1 MAWTFFLY
9 ILGVKTKTQFKEKMY
24 RFLTYVPDID
34 SALNDFWNVNEHK
47 VKFWYKDRQKD
58 DDIIISASPEFLLK
72 PICERLGIKNLMAS
86 KVDKHT
92 GLYDGENC
100 WGEEKVKR
108 LYEKFP
114 NAKCEEF
121 YSDSLS
127 DTPLAELADKAMII
141 RENELIEFANKCKYD
156 SYSKD
161 KIVKLTAD
169 IDVSGSDFKGI
180 SYFAGTFDGGSHI
193 ISGFNVDYKGSD
205 FGFFRYIAESGFIT
219 NLNISGSINVTGSQ
233 ENIGG
238 IAGVNKGVINES
250 SFSGKVN
257 ASTATGAIAGYNH
270 ENAKIVSC
278 TSDADIL
285 ATNQTGG
292 IAGVNDGL
300 ISSCTSKSRVNTQE
314 LDTTL
319 DIGGVDVGT
328 LNLTQNVID
337 RNDMGGIAGESTGII
352 SDCVNY
358 GKIGFAHTGYNVGGI
373 AGKQSGKVIT
383 CSNEGEIY
391 GRKDVGG
398 IVGQAEPDIESEYL
412 NDRVDDVQ
420 SSIDIINST
429 LNNMSSSMNNASSDV
444 KSYTEN
450 IIDQYKELLDKLQDK
465 LNGNNDND
473 EKIEDFVDDISKDIE
488 NSTVADDIHGLADTV
503 DSEIRTI
510 ADSIERIS
518 AQIKNIGN
526 TVTETMDVVTSDD
539 NYIEDISSADSAQ
552 NSDGVIAKS
561 VNRGAVHGDINAGGI
576 AGTMNVEYDVDPEYD
591 LDITETTNVRLRS
604 TVSDVVIYCINYGEV
619 NSKKDCAGGI
629 VGLQELGLVYG
640 SEGYGTVKSET
651 GNYAGGIAGNS
662 ASAITDSYSLCNVE
676 SEDYTGGI
684 CGKGYTMQ
692 NCISIPAILGDGEA
706 KGSLAGIIESDGE
719 VSTNIFVNDIY
730 GGIDDINYS
739 GKADSASY
747 EAVMAMEN
755 IPDGFH
761 RVTLV
766 FKADG
771 NVIDTKNIAYN
782 ANLGVSELPSIPD
795 KDGFYAQWPENIVS
809 KPILQNTVVEAEYH
823 VWIESVAGDIA
834 SQNDKPLFIA
844 EGKFYDDNKI
854 TLSKCDTDNLSGDIE
869 YSYAWKMRGTDVKD
883 KGTKTCHFYIKNT
896 LGSSEVWYR
905 DNADS
910 GWVKADAKEHGSYM
924 TAEIPYE
931 ADFAVIH
938 KESSNMIYYIC
949 GGAAACIIVLAVI
962 IIKKR
967 KKRNK

>member
-1 MAWTFFLY
+1 MTMKKYLKKRIIPAGLSL
-9 ILGVKTKTQFKEKMY
+9 ILIIMTVISIMPIN
-24 RFLTYVPDID
+24 V
-34 SALNDFWNVNEHK
+34 SAE
-47 VKFWYKDRQKD
+47 
-58 DDIIISASPEFLLK
+58 
-72 PICERLGIKNLMAS
+72 
-86 KVDKHT
+86 
-92 GLYDGENC
+92 
-100 WGEEKVKR
+100 
-108 LYEKFP
+108 
-114 NAKCEEF
+114 
-121 YSDSLS
+121 DSLNVIEIS
-127 DTPLAELADKAMII
+127 
-141 RENELIEFANKCKYD
+141 RVNELIEFANKCKYD

-488 NSTVADDIHGLADTV
+488 NSTVADDIHGVADTV

-539 NYIEDISSADSAQ
+539 DYIEDISSADSAQ

-692 NCISIPAILGDGEA
+692 NCISIPTILGDGEA

-766 FKADG
+766 FKVDG

-795 KDGFYAQWPENIVS
+795 KDGYYAQWPENIVS

-896 LGSSEVWYR
+896 SGSSEVWYR

>member
-1 MAWTFFLY
+1 MTMKKYLKKRIIPAGLSL
-9 ILGVKTKTQFKEKMY
+9 ILIIMTVISIMPIN
-24 RFLTYVPDID
+24 V
-34 SALNDFWNVNEHK
+34 SAE
-47 VKFWYKDRQKD
+47 
-58 DDIIISASPEFLLK
+58 
-72 PICERLGIKNLMAS
+72 
-86 KVDKHT
+86 
-92 GLYDGENC
+92 
-100 WGEEKVKR
+100 
-108 LYEKFP
+108 
-114 NAKCEEF
+114 
-121 YSDSLS
+121 DSLNVIEIS
-127 DTPLAELADKAMII
+127 
-141 RENELIEFANKCKYD
+141 RVNELIEFANKCKYD

-539 NYIEDISSADSAQ
+539 DYIEDISSADSAQ

-795 KDGFYAQWPENIVS
+795 KDGYYAQWPENIVS

-896 LGSSEVWYR
+896 SGSSEVWYR

-949 GGAAACIIVLAVI
+949 GGAAAYIIVLAVI

>member
-1 MAWTFFLY
+1 MTMKKYLKKRIIPAGLSL
-9 ILGVKTKTQFKEKMY
+9 ILIIMTVISIMPIN
-24 RFLTYVPDID
+24 V
-34 SALNDFWNVNEHK
+34 SAE
-47 VKFWYKDRQKD
+47 
-58 DDIIISASPEFLLK
+58 
-72 PICERLGIKNLMAS
+72 
-86 KVDKHT
+86 
-92 GLYDGENC
+92 
-100 WGEEKVKR
+100 
-108 LYEKFP
+108 
-114 NAKCEEF
+114 
-121 YSDSLS
+121 DSLNVIEIS
-127 DTPLAELADKAMII
+127 
-141 RENELIEFANKCKYD
+141 RVNELIEFANKCKYD

-257 ASTATGAIAGYNH
+257 ASTAPGAIAGYNH

-488 NSTVADDIHGLADTV
+488 NSTVADDIHGVADTV

-539 NYIEDISSADSAQ
+539 DYIEDISSADSAQ

-640 SEGYGTVKSET
+640 SEGYGTAKSET

-795 KDGFYAQWPENIVS
+795 KDGYYAQWPENIVS

-896 LGSSEVWYR
+896 SGSSEVWYR

>member
-1 MAWTFFLY
+1 MTMKKYLKKRIIPAGLSL
-9 ILGVKTKTQFKEKMY
+9 ILIIMTVISIMPIN
-24 RFLTYVPDID
+24 V
-34 SALNDFWNVNEHK
+34 SAE
-47 VKFWYKDRQKD
+47 
-58 DDIIISASPEFLLK
+58 
-72 PICERLGIKNLMAS
+72 
-86 KVDKHT
+86 
-92 GLYDGENC
+92 
-100 WGEEKVKR
+100 
-108 LYEKFP
+108 
-114 NAKCEEF
+114 
-121 YSDSLS
+121 DSLNVIEIS
-127 DTPLAELADKAMII
+127 
-141 RENELIEFANKCKYD
+141 RVNELIEFANKCKYD

-300 ISSCTSKSRVNTQE
+300 ISGCTSKSRVNTQE

-539 NYIEDISSADSAQ
+539 DYIEDISSADSAQ

-747 EAVMAMEN
+747 EAVMAMKN

-782 ANLGVSELPSIPD
+782 ANLGVSELPAIPD
-795 KDGFYAQWPENIVS
+795 KDGYYAQWPENIVS

-896 LGSSEVWYR
+896 SGSSEVWYR

>member
-1 MAWTFFLY
+1 MTMKKYLKKRIIPAGLSL
-9 ILGVKTKTQFKEKMY
+9 ILIIMTVISIMPIN
-24 RFLTYVPDID
+24 V
-34 SALNDFWNVNEHK
+34 SAE
-47 VKFWYKDRQKD
+47 
-58 DDIIISASPEFLLK
+58 
-72 PICERLGIKNLMAS
+72 
-86 KVDKHT
+86 
-92 GLYDGENC
+92 
-100 WGEEKVKR
+100 
-108 LYEKFP
+108 
-114 NAKCEEF
+114 
-121 YSDSLS
+121 DSLNVIEIS
-127 DTPLAELADKAMII
+127 
-141 RENELIEFANKCKYD
+141 RVNELIEFANKCKYD

-180 SYFAGTFDGGSHI
+180 SYFAGIFDGGSHI

-383 CSNEGEIY
+383 CSNEVEIY

-576 AGTMNVEYDVDPEYD
+576 AGTINVEYDVDPEYD

-896 LGSSEVWYR
+896 SGSSEVWYR

-938 KESSNMIYYIC
+938 KESSNIIYYIC

>member
-1 MAWTFFLY
+1 MTMKKYLKKRIIPAGLSL
-9 ILGVKTKTQFKEKMY
+9 ILIIMTVISIMPIN
-24 RFLTYVPDID
+24 V
-34 SALNDFWNVNEHK
+34 SAE
-47 VKFWYKDRQKD
+47 
-58 DDIIISASPEFLLK
+58 
-72 PICERLGIKNLMAS
+72 
-86 KVDKHT
+86 
-92 GLYDGENC
+92 
-100 WGEEKVKR
+100 
-108 LYEKFP
+108 
-114 NAKCEEF
+114 
-121 YSDSLS
+121 DSLNVIEIS
-127 DTPLAELADKAMII
+127 
-141 RENELIEFANKCKYD
+141 RVNELIEFANKCKYD

-473 EKIEDFVDDISKDIE
+473 EKIEDFVDDISKVIE

-896 LGSSEVWYR
+896 SGSSEVWYR

-938 KESSNMIYYIC
+938 KESSNIIYYIC

>member
-1 MAWTFFLY
+1 MTMKKYLKKRIIPAGLSL
-9 ILGVKTKTQFKEKMY
+9 ILIIMTVISIMPIN
-24 RFLTYVPDID
+24 V
-34 SALNDFWNVNEHK
+34 SAE
-47 VKFWYKDRQKD
+47 
-58 DDIIISASPEFLLK
+58 
-72 PICERLGIKNLMAS
+72 
-86 KVDKHT
+86 
-92 GLYDGENC
+92 
-100 WGEEKVKR
+100 
-108 LYEKFP
+108 
-114 NAKCEEF
+114 
-121 YSDSLS
+121 DSLNVIEIS
-127 DTPLAELADKAMII
+127 
-141 RENELIEFANKCKYD
+141 RVNELIEFANKCKYD

-233 ENIGG
+233 KNIGG

-398 IVGQAEPDIESEYL
+398 IVGQAEPDVESEYL

-450 IIDQYKELLDKLQDK
+450 IIDQYKELLGKLQDK

-488 NSTVADDIHGLADTV
+488 NSTVADDIHGVADTV

-526 TVTETMDVVTSDD
+526 TVTETMDDVTSDD
-539 NYIEDISSADSAQ
+539 DYIEDISSADSAQ

-619 NSKKDCAGGI
+619 NLKKDCAGGI

-795 KDGFYAQWPENIVS
+795 KDGYYAQWPENIVS

-896 LGSSEVWYR
+896 SGSSEVWYR

>member
-1 MAWTFFLY
+1 MTMKKYLKKRIIPAGLSL
-9 ILGVKTKTQFKEKMY
+9 ILIIMTVISIMPIN
-24 RFLTYVPDID
+24 V
-34 SALNDFWNVNEHK
+34 SAE
-47 VKFWYKDRQKD
+47 
-58 DDIIISASPEFLLK
+58 
-72 PICERLGIKNLMAS
+72 
-86 KVDKHT
+86 
-92 GLYDGENC
+92 
-100 WGEEKVKR
+100 
-108 LYEKFP
+108 
-114 NAKCEEF
+114 
-121 YSDSLS
+121 DSLNVIEIS
-127 DTPLAELADKAMII
+127 
-141 RENELIEFANKCKYD
+141 RVNELIEFANKCKYD

-488 NSTVADDIHGLADTV
+488 NSTVADDIHGVADTV

-526 TVTETMDVVTSDD
+526 TVTETMDAVTSDD
-539 NYIEDISSADSAQ
+539 DYIEDISSADSAQ

-640 SEGYGTVKSET
+640 SEGYGTAKSET

-795 KDGFYAQWPENIVS
+795 KDGYYAQWPENIVS

-896 LGSSEVWYR
+896 SGSSEVWYR

>member
-1 MAWTFFLY
+1 MTMKKYLKKRIIPAGLSL
-9 ILGVKTKTQFKEKMY
+9 ILIIMTVISIMPIN
-24 RFLTYVPDID
+24 V
-34 SALNDFWNVNEHK
+34 SAE
-47 VKFWYKDRQKD
+47 
-58 DDIIISASPEFLLK
+58 
-72 PICERLGIKNLMAS
+72 
-86 KVDKHT
+86 
-92 GLYDGENC
+92 
-100 WGEEKVKR
+100 
-108 LYEKFP
+108 
-114 NAKCEEF
+114 
-121 YSDSLS
+121 DSLNVIEIS
-127 DTPLAELADKAMII
+127 
-141 RENELIEFANKCKYD
+141 RVNELIEFANKCKYD

-795 KDGFYAQWPENIVS
+795 KDGYYAQWSENIVS

-896 LGSSEVWYR
+896 SGSSEVWYR

>member
-1 MAWTFFLY
+1 MTMKKYLKKRIIPAGFSL
-9 ILGVKTKTQFKEKMY
+9 ILIIMTVISIMPIN
-24 RFLTYVPDID
+24 V
-34 SALNDFWNVNEHK
+34 SAE
-47 VKFWYKDRQKD
+47 
-58 DDIIISASPEFLLK
+58 
-72 PICERLGIKNLMAS
+72 
-86 KVDKHT
+86 
-92 GLYDGENC
+92 
-100 WGEEKVKR
+100 
-108 LYEKFP
+108 
-114 NAKCEEF
+114 
-121 YSDSLS
+121 DSLNVIEIS
-127 DTPLAELADKAMII
+127 
-141 RENELIEFANKCKYD
+141 RVNELIEFANKCKYD

-488 NSTVADDIHGLADTV
+488 NSTVADDIHGVADTV

-518 AQIKNIGN
+518 ARIKNIGN

-539 NYIEDISSADSAQ
+539 DYIEDISSADSAQ

-576 AGTMNVEYDVDPEYD
+576 AGTMNIEYDVDPEYD

-795 KDGFYAQWPENIVS
+795 KDGYYAQWPEYIVS

-854 TLSKCDTDNLSGDIE
+854 TLSKCDTDSLSGDIE

-896 LGSSEVWYR
+896 SGSSEVWYR

>member
-1 MAWTFFLY
+1 MTMKKYLKKRIIPAGLSL
-9 ILGVKTKTQFKEKMY
+9 ILIIMTVISIMPIN
-24 RFLTYVPDID
+24 V
-34 SALNDFWNVNEHK
+34 SAE
-47 VKFWYKDRQKD
+47 
-58 DDIIISASPEFLLK
+58 
-72 PICERLGIKNLMAS
+72 
-86 KVDKHT
+86 
-92 GLYDGENC
+92 
-100 WGEEKVKR
+100 
-108 LYEKFP
+108 
-114 NAKCEEF
+114 
-121 YSDSLS
+121 DSLNVIEIS
-127 DTPLAELADKAMII
+127 
-141 RENELIEFANKCKYD
+141 RVNELIEFANKCKYD

-488 NSTVADDIHGLADTV
+488 NSTVADDIHGVADTV

-539 NYIEDISSADSAQ
+539 DYIEDISSADSAQ

-591 LDITETTNVRLRS
+591 LDITEATNVRLRS

-692 NCISIPAILGDGEA
+692 DCISIPAILGDGEA

-795 KDGFYAQWPENIVS
+795 KDGYYAQWPENIVS

-896 LGSSEVWYR
+896 SGSSEVWYR

-924 TAEIPYE
+924 TAEIP
-931 ADFAVIH
+931 
-938 KESSNMIYYIC
+938 
-949 GGAAACIIVLAVI
+949 
-962 IIKKR
+962 
-967 KKRNK
+967 

>member
-1 MAWTFFLY
+1 MTMKKYLKKRIIPAGLSL
-9 ILGVKTKTQFKEKMY
+9 ILIIMTVISIMPIN
-24 RFLTYVPDID
+24 V
-34 SALNDFWNVNEHK
+34 SAE
-47 VKFWYKDRQKD
+47 
-58 DDIIISASPEFLLK
+58 
-72 PICERLGIKNLMAS
+72 
-86 KVDKHT
+86 
-92 GLYDGENC
+92 
-100 WGEEKVKR
+100 
-108 LYEKFP
+108 
-114 NAKCEEF
+114 
-121 YSDSLS
+121 DSLNVIEIS
-127 DTPLAELADKAMII
+127 
-141 RENELIEFANKCKYD
+141 RVNELIEFANKCKYD

-193 ISGFNVDYKGSD
+193 ISGFNVDYRGSD

-488 NSTVADDIHGLADTV
+488 NSTVADDIHGVADTV

-539 NYIEDISSADSAQ
+539 DYIEDISSADSAQ

-782 ANLGVSELPSIPD
+782 ANLGVSELPAIPD
-795 KDGFYAQWPENIVS
+795 KDGYYAQWPENIVS

-823 VWIESVAGDIA
+823 VWVESVAGDIA

-896 LGSSEVWYR
+896 SGSSEVWYR

>member
-1 MAWTFFLY
+1 MTMKKYLKKRIIPAGLSL
-9 ILGVKTKTQFKEKMY
+9 ILIIMTVISIMPIN
-24 RFLTYVPDID
+24 V
-34 SALNDFWNVNEHK
+34 SAE
-47 VKFWYKDRQKD
+47 
-58 DDIIISASPEFLLK
+58 
-72 PICERLGIKNLMAS
+72 
-86 KVDKHT
+86 
-92 GLYDGENC
+92 
-100 WGEEKVKR
+100 
-108 LYEKFP
+108 
-114 NAKCEEF
+114 
-121 YSDSLS
+121 DSLNVIEIS
-127 DTPLAELADKAMII
+127 
-141 RENELIEFANKCKYD
+141 RVNELIEFANKCKYD

-233 ENIGG
+233 KNIGG

-488 NSTVADDIHGLADTV
+488 NSTVADDIHGVADTV

-539 NYIEDISSADSAQ
+539 DYIEDISSADSAQ

-651 GNYAGGIAGNS
+651 GNYAGGIAGNN

-795 KDGFYAQWPENIVS
+795 KDGYYAQWPENIVS

-896 LGSSEVWYR
+896 SGSSEVWYR

>member
-1 MAWTFFLY
+1 MTMKKYLKKRIIPAGLSL
-9 ILGVKTKTQFKEKMY
+9 ILIIMTVISIMPIN
-24 RFLTYVPDID
+24 V
-34 SALNDFWNVNEHK
+34 SAE
-47 VKFWYKDRQKD
+47 
-58 DDIIISASPEFLLK
+58 
-72 PICERLGIKNLMAS
+72 
-86 KVDKHT
+86 
-92 GLYDGENC
+92 
-100 WGEEKVKR
+100 
-108 LYEKFP
+108 
-114 NAKCEEF
+114 
-121 YSDSLS
+121 DSLNVIEIS
-127 DTPLAELADKAMII
+127 
-141 RENELIEFANKCKYD
+141 RVNELIEFANKCKYD

-444 KSYTEN
+444 KSYIEN
-450 IIDQYKELLDKLQDK
+450 IIDQYKELLGKLQDK

-488 NSTVADDIHGLADTV
+488 NSTVADDIHGVADTV

-526 TVTETMDVVTSDD
+526 TVTETMDIVTSDD
-539 NYIEDISSADSAQ
+539 DYIEDISSADSAQ

-896 LGSSEVWYR
+896 SGSSEVWYR

>member
-1 MAWTFFLY
+1 MTMKKYLKKRIIPAGLSL
-9 ILGVKTKTQFKEKMY
+9 ILIIMTVISIMPIN
-24 RFLTYVPDID
+24 V
-34 SALNDFWNVNEHK
+34 SAE
-47 VKFWYKDRQKD
+47 
-58 DDIIISASPEFLLK
+58 
-72 PICERLGIKNLMAS
+72 
-86 KVDKHT
+86 
-92 GLYDGENC
+92 
-100 WGEEKVKR
+100 
-108 LYEKFP
+108 
-114 NAKCEEF
+114 
-121 YSDSLS
+121 DSLNVIEIS
-127 DTPLAELADKAMII
+127 
-141 RENELIEFANKCKYD
+141 RVNELIEFANKCKYD

-233 ENIGG
+233 KNIGG

-488 NSTVADDIHGLADTV
+488 NSTVADDIHGVADTV

-539 NYIEDISSADSAQ
+539 DYIEDISSADSAQ

-795 KDGFYAQWPENIVS
+795 KDGYYAQWPENIVS

-854 TLSKCDTDNLSGDIE
+854 TLSKCDTDNLSGDLE

-896 LGSSEVWYR
+896 SGSSEVWYR

>member
-1 MAWTFFLY
+1 MTMKKYLKKRIIPAGLSL
-9 ILGVKTKTQFKEKMY
+9 ILIIMTVISIMPIN
-24 RFLTYVPDID
+24 V
-34 SALNDFWNVNEHK
+34 SAE
-47 VKFWYKDRQKD
+47 
-58 DDIIISASPEFLLK
+58 
-72 PICERLGIKNLMAS
+72 
-86 KVDKHT
+86 
-92 GLYDGENC
+92 
-100 WGEEKVKR
+100 
-108 LYEKFP
+108 
-114 NAKCEEF
+114 
-121 YSDSLS
+121 DSLNVIEIS
-127 DTPLAELADKAMII
+127 
-141 RENELIEFANKCKYD
+141 RVNELIEFANKCKYD

-180 SYFAGTFDGGSHI
+180 SYFAGIFDGGSHI

-526 TVTETMDVVTSDD
+526 TVTETMDVVISDD

>member
-1 MAWTFFLY
+1 MTMKKYLKKRIIPAGLSL
-9 ILGVKTKTQFKEKMY
+9 ILIIMTVISIMPIN
-24 RFLTYVPDID
+24 V
-34 SALNDFWNVNEHK
+34 SAE
-47 VKFWYKDRQKD
+47 
-58 DDIIISASPEFLLK
+58 
-72 PICERLGIKNLMAS
+72 
-86 KVDKHT
+86 
-92 GLYDGENC
+92 
-100 WGEEKVKR
+100 
-108 LYEKFP
+108 
-114 NAKCEEF
+114 
-121 YSDSLS
+121 DSLNVIEIS
-127 DTPLAELADKAMII
+127 
-141 RENELIEFANKCKYD
+141 RVNELIEFANKCKYD

-233 ENIGG
+233 KNIGG

-488 NSTVADDIHGLADTV
+488 NSTVADDIHGVADTV

-539 NYIEDISSADSAQ
+539 DYIEDISSADSAQ

-795 KDGFYAQWPENIVS
+795 KDGYYAQWPENIVS

-823 VWIESVAGDIA
+823 VWIESVASDIA

-869 YSYAWKMRGTDVKD
+869 YSYVWKMRGTDVKD

-896 LGSSEVWYR
+896 SGSSEVWYR

>member
-1 MAWTFFLY
+1 MTMKKYLKKRIIPAGLSL
-9 ILGVKTKTQFKEKMY
+9 ILIIMTVISIMPIN
-24 RFLTYVPDID
+24 V
-34 SALNDFWNVNEHK
+34 SAE
-47 VKFWYKDRQKD
+47 
-58 DDIIISASPEFLLK
+58 
-72 PICERLGIKNLMAS
+72 
-86 KVDKHT
+86 
-92 GLYDGENC
+92 
-100 WGEEKVKR
+100 
-108 LYEKFP
+108 
-114 NAKCEEF
+114 
-121 YSDSLS
+121 DSLNVIEIS
-127 DTPLAELADKAMII
+127 
-141 RENELIEFANKCKYD
+141 RVNELIEFANKCKYD

-233 ENIGG
+233 KNIGG

-398 IVGQAEPDIESEYL
+398 IVGQAEPDVESEYL

-450 IIDQYKELLDKLQDK
+450 IIDQYKELLGKLQDK

-488 NSTVADDIHGLADTV
+488 NSTVADDIHGVADTV

-539 NYIEDISSADSAQ
+539 DYIEDISSADSAQ

-604 TVSDVVIYCINYGEV
+604 TVSDVVICCINYGEV

-795 KDGFYAQWPENIVS
+795 KDGYYAQWPENIVS

-896 LGSSEVWYR
+896 SGSSEVWYR

>member
-1 MAWTFFLY
+1 MTMKKYLKKRIIPAGLSL
-9 ILGVKTKTQFKEKMY
+9 ILIIMTVISIMPIN
-24 RFLTYVPDID
+24 V
-34 SALNDFWNVNEHK
+34 SAE
-47 VKFWYKDRQKD
+47 
-58 DDIIISASPEFLLK
+58 
-72 PICERLGIKNLMAS
+72 
-86 KVDKHT
+86 
-92 GLYDGENC
+92 
-100 WGEEKVKR
+100 
-108 LYEKFP
+108 
-114 NAKCEEF
+114 
-121 YSDSLS
+121 DSLNVIEIS
-127 DTPLAELADKAMII
+127 
-141 RENELIEFANKCKYD
+141 RVNELIEFANKCKYD

-233 ENIGG
+233 KNIGG

-488 NSTVADDIHGLADTV
+488 NSTVADDIHGVADTV

-539 NYIEDISSADSAQ
+539 DYIEDISSADSAQ

-591 LDITETTNVRLRS
+591 LDITEITNVRLRS

-795 KDGFYAQWPENIVS
+795 KDGYYAQWPENIVS
-809 KPILQNTVVEAEYH
+809 KPILQNTIVEAEYH

-896 LGSSEVWYR
+896 SGSSEVWYR

>member
-1 MAWTFFLY
+1 MTMKKYLKKRIIPAGLSL
-9 ILGVKTKTQFKEKMY
+9 ILIIMTVISIMPIN
-24 RFLTYVPDID
+24 V
-34 SALNDFWNVNEHK
+34 SAE
-47 VKFWYKDRQKD
+47 
-58 DDIIISASPEFLLK
+58 
-72 PICERLGIKNLMAS
+72 
-86 KVDKHT
+86 
-92 GLYDGENC
+92 
-100 WGEEKVKR
+100 
-108 LYEKFP
+108 
-114 NAKCEEF
+114 
-121 YSDSLS
+121 DSLNVIEIS
-127 DTPLAELADKAMII
+127 
-141 RENELIEFANKCKYD
+141 RVNELIEFANKCKYD

-233 ENIGG
+233 KNIGG

-270 ENAKIVSC
+270 ENAQIVSC

-488 NSTVADDIHGLADTV
+488 NSTVADDIHGVADTV

-539 NYIEDISSADSAQ
+539 DYIEDISSADSAQ

-795 KDGFYAQWPENIVS
+795 KDGYYAQWPENIVS

-896 LGSSEVWYR
+896 SGSSEVWYR

>member
-1 MAWTFFLY
+1 MTMKKYLKKRIIPAGLSL
-9 ILGVKTKTQFKEKMY
+9 ILIIMTVISIMPIN
-24 RFLTYVPDID
+24 V
-34 SALNDFWNVNEHK
+34 SAE
-47 VKFWYKDRQKD
+47 
-58 DDIIISASPEFLLK
+58 
-72 PICERLGIKNLMAS
+72 
-86 KVDKHT
+86 
-92 GLYDGENC
+92 
-100 WGEEKVKR
+100 
-108 LYEKFP
+108 
-114 NAKCEEF
+114 
-121 YSDSLS
+121 DSLNVIEIS
-127 DTPLAELADKAMII
+127 
-141 RENELIEFANKCKYD
+141 RVNELIEFANKCKYD

-233 ENIGG
+233 KNIGG

-488 NSTVADDIHGLADTV
+488 NSTVADDIHGVADTV

-539 NYIEDISSADSAQ
+539 DYIEDISYADSAQ

-795 KDGFYAQWPENIVS
+795 KDGYYAQWPENIVS

-823 VWIESVAGDIA
+823 VWIESVVGDIA

-896 LGSSEVWYR
+896 SGSSEVWYR

>member
-1 MAWTFFLY
+1 MTMKKYLKKRIIPAGLSL
-9 ILGVKTKTQFKEKMY
+9 ILIIMTVISIMPIN
-24 RFLTYVPDID
+24 V
-34 SALNDFWNVNEHK
+34 SAE
-47 VKFWYKDRQKD
+47 
-58 DDIIISASPEFLLK
+58 
-72 PICERLGIKNLMAS
+72 
-86 KVDKHT
+86 
-92 GLYDGENC
+92 
-100 WGEEKVKR
+100 
-108 LYEKFP
+108 
-114 NAKCEEF
+114 
-121 YSDSLS
+121 DSLNVIEIS
-127 DTPLAELADKAMII
+127 
-141 RENELIEFANKCKYD
+141 RVNELIEFANKCKYD

-292 IAGVNDGL
+292 IAGVNNGL

-450 IIDQYKELLDKLQDK
+450 IIDQYNELLDKLQDK

-488 NSTVADDIHGLADTV
+488 NSTVADDIHGVADTV

-539 NYIEDISSADSAQ
+539 DYIEDISSADSAQ

-692 NCISIPAILGDGEA
+692 NCISIPVILGDGEA

-795 KDGFYAQWPENIVS
+795 KDGYYAQWPENIVS

-896 LGSSEVWYR
+896 SGSSEVWYR

>member
-1 MAWTFFLY
+1 MTMKKYLKKRIIPAGLSL
-9 ILGVKTKTQFKEKMY
+9 ILIIMTVISIMPIN
-24 RFLTYVPDID
+24 V
-34 SALNDFWNVNEHK
+34 SAE
-47 VKFWYKDRQKD
+47 
-58 DDIIISASPEFLLK
+58 
-72 PICERLGIKNLMAS
+72 
-86 KVDKHT
+86 
-92 GLYDGENC
+92 
-100 WGEEKVKR
+100 
-108 LYEKFP
+108 
-114 NAKCEEF
+114 
-121 YSDSLS
+121 DSLNVIEIS
-127 DTPLAELADKAMII
+127 
-141 RENELIEFANKCKYD
+141 RVNELIEFANKCKYD

-383 CSNEGEIY
+383 CSNGGEIY

-488 NSTVADDIHGLADTV
+488 NSTVADDIHGVADTV

-539 NYIEDISSADSAQ
+539 DYIEDISSADSAQ

-795 KDGFYAQWPENIVS
+795 KDGYYAQWSENIVS

-896 LGSSEVWYR
+896 SGSSEVWYR

>member
-1 MAWTFFLY
+1 MTMKKYLKKRIIPAGLSL
-9 ILGVKTKTQFKEKMY
+9 ILIIMTVISIMPIN
-24 RFLTYVPDID
+24 V
-34 SALNDFWNVNEHK
+34 SAE
-47 VKFWYKDRQKD
+47 
-58 DDIIISASPEFLLK
+58 
-72 PICERLGIKNLMAS
+72 
-86 KVDKHT
+86 
-92 GLYDGENC
+92 
-100 WGEEKVKR
+100 
-108 LYEKFP
+108 
-114 NAKCEEF
+114 
-121 YSDSLS
+121 DSLNVIEIS
-127 DTPLAELADKAMII
+127 
-141 RENELIEFANKCKYD
+141 RVNELIEFANKCKYD

-782 ANLGVSELPSIPD
+782 ANLGVAELPSIPD

-938 KESSNMIYYIC
+938 KESSNIIYYIC

>member
-1 MAWTFFLY
+1 MTMKKYLKKRIIPAGLSL
-9 ILGVKTKTQFKEKMY
+9 ILIIMTVISIMPIN
-24 RFLTYVPDID
+24 V
-34 SALNDFWNVNEHK
+34 SAE
-47 VKFWYKDRQKD
+47 
-58 DDIIISASPEFLLK
+58 
-72 PICERLGIKNLMAS
+72 
-86 KVDKHT
+86 
-92 GLYDGENC
+92 
-100 WGEEKVKR
+100 
-108 LYEKFP
+108 
-114 NAKCEEF
+114 
-121 YSDSLS
+121 DSLNVIEIS
-127 DTPLAELADKAMII
+127 
-141 RENELIEFANKCKYD
+141 RVNELIEFANKCKYD

-896 LGSSEVWYR
+896 SGSSEVWYR
-905 DNADS
+905 DNVDS

>member
-1 MAWTFFLY
+1 MTMKKYLKKRIIPAGLSL
-9 ILGVKTKTQFKEKMY
+9 ILIIMTVISIMPIN
-24 RFLTYVPDID
+24 V
-34 SALNDFWNVNEHK
+34 SAE
-47 VKFWYKDRQKD
+47 
-58 DDIIISASPEFLLK
+58 
-72 PICERLGIKNLMAS
+72 
-86 KVDKHT
+86 
-92 GLYDGENC
+92 
-100 WGEEKVKR
+100 
-108 LYEKFP
+108 
-114 NAKCEEF
+114 
-121 YSDSLS
+121 DSLNVIEIS
-127 DTPLAELADKAMII
+127 
-141 RENELIEFANKCKYD
+141 RVNELIEFANKCKYD

-233 ENIGG
+233 KNIGG

-488 NSTVADDIHGLADTV
+488 NSTVADDIHGVADTV

-539 NYIEDISSADSAQ
+539 DYIEDISSADSAQ

-795 KDGFYAQWPENIVS
+795 KDGYYAQWPENIVS

-854 TLSKCDTDNLSGDIE
+854 TLSASL
-869 YSYAWKMRGTDVKD
+869 
-883 KGTKTCHFYIKNT
+883 
-896 LGSSEVWYR
+896 
-905 DNADS
+905 
-910 GWVKADAKEHGSYM
+910 
-924 TAEIPYE
+924 
-931 ADFAVIH
+931 
-938 KESSNMIYYIC
+938 
-949 GGAAACIIVLAVI
+949 
-962 IIKKR
+962 
-967 KKRNK
+967 

>member
-1 MAWTFFLY
+1 MTMKKYLKKRIIPAGLSL
-9 ILGVKTKTQFKEKMY
+9 ILIIMTVISIMPIN
-24 RFLTYVPDID
+24 V
-34 SALNDFWNVNEHK
+34 SAE
-47 VKFWYKDRQKD
+47 
-58 DDIIISASPEFLLK
+58 
-72 PICERLGIKNLMAS
+72 
-86 KVDKHT
+86 
-92 GLYDGENC
+92 
-100 WGEEKVKR
+100 
-108 LYEKFP
+108 
-114 NAKCEEF
+114 
-121 YSDSLS
+121 DSLNVIEIS
-127 DTPLAELADKAMII
+127 
-141 RENELIEFANKCKYD
+141 RVNELIEFANKCKYD

-488 NSTVADDIHGLADTV
+488 NSTVADDIHGVADTV

-539 NYIEDISSADSAQ
+539 DYIEDISSADSAQ

-795 KDGFYAQWPENIVS
+795 KDGYYAQWPENIVS

-896 LGSSEVWYR
+896 SGSSEVWYR

-949 GGAAACIIVLAVI
+949 GCAAACIIVLAVI

-967 KKRNK
+967 KKRNN

>member
-1 MAWTFFLY
+1 MTMKKYLKKRIIPAGLSL
-9 ILGVKTKTQFKEKMY
+9 ILIIMTVISIMPIN
-24 RFLTYVPDID
+24 V
-34 SALNDFWNVNEHK
+34 SAE
-47 VKFWYKDRQKD
+47 
-58 DDIIISASPEFLLK
+58 
-72 PICERLGIKNLMAS
+72 
-86 KVDKHT
+86 
-92 GLYDGENC
+92 
-100 WGEEKVKR
+100 
-108 LYEKFP
+108 
-114 NAKCEEF
+114 
-121 YSDSLS
+121 DSLNVIEIS
-127 DTPLAELADKAMII
+127 
-141 RENELIEFANKCKYD
+141 RVNELIEFANKCKYD

-450 IIDQYKELLDKLQDK
+450 IIDQYNELLDKLQDK

-488 NSTVADDIHGLADTV
+488 NSTVADDIHGFADTV

-539 NYIEDISSADSAQ
+539 DYIEDISSADSAQ

-795 KDGFYAQWPENIVS
+795 KDGYYAQWPENIVS

-896 LGSSEVWYR
+896 SGSSEVWYR

>member
-1 MAWTFFLY
+1 MTMKKYLKKRIIPAGLSL
-9 ILGVKTKTQFKEKMY
+9 ILIIMTVISIMPIN
-24 RFLTYVPDID
+24 V
-34 SALNDFWNVNEHK
+34 SAE
-47 VKFWYKDRQKD
+47 
-58 DDIIISASPEFLLK
+58 
-72 PICERLGIKNLMAS
+72 
-86 KVDKHT
+86 
-92 GLYDGENC
+92 
-100 WGEEKVKR
+100 
-108 LYEKFP
+108 
-114 NAKCEEF
+114 
-121 YSDSLS
+121 DSLNVIEIS
-127 DTPLAELADKAMII
+127 
-141 RENELIEFANKCKYD
+141 RVNELIEFANKCKYD

-233 ENIGG
+233 KNIGG

-292 IAGVNDGL
+292 IVGVNDGL

-488 NSTVADDIHGLADTV
+488 NSTVADDIHGVADTV

-539 NYIEDISSADSAQ
+539 DYIEDISSADSAQ

-795 KDGFYAQWPENIVS
+795 KDGYYAQWPENIVS

-896 LGSSEVWYR
+896 SGSSEVWYR

>member
-1 MAWTFFLY
+1 MTMKKYLKKRIIPAGLSL
-9 ILGVKTKTQFKEKMY
+9 ILIIMTVISIMPIN
-24 RFLTYVPDID
+24 V
-34 SALNDFWNVNEHK
+34 SAE
-47 VKFWYKDRQKD
+47 
-58 DDIIISASPEFLLK
+58 
-72 PICERLGIKNLMAS
+72 
-86 KVDKHT
+86 
-92 GLYDGENC
+92 
-100 WGEEKVKR
+100 
-108 LYEKFP
+108 
-114 NAKCEEF
+114 
-121 YSDSLS
+121 DSLNVIEIS
-127 DTPLAELADKAMII
+127 
-141 RENELIEFANKCKYD
+141 RVNELIEFANKCKYD

-488 NSTVADDIHGLADTV
+488 NSTVADDIHGVADTV

-539 NYIEDISSADSAQ
+539 DYIEDISSADSAQ

-651 GNYAGGIAGNS
+651 DNYAGGIAGNS

-747 EAVMAMEN
+747 KAVMAMEN

-795 KDGFYAQWPENIVS
+795 KDGYYAQWPENIVS

-896 LGSSEVWYR
+896 SGSSEVWYR

>member
-1 MAWTFFLY
+1 MTMKKYLKKRIIPAGLSL
-9 ILGVKTKTQFKEKMY
+9 ILIIMTVISIMPIN
-24 RFLTYVPDID
+24 V
-34 SALNDFWNVNEHK
+34 SAEGSLNVIE
-47 VKFWYKDRQKD
+47 
-58 DDIIISASPEFLLK
+58 IS
-72 PICERLGIKNLMAS
+72 R
-86 KVDKHT
+86 V
-92 GLYDGENC
+92 
-100 WGEEKVKR
+100 
-108 LYEKFP
+108 
-114 NAKCEEF
+114 
-121 YSDSLS
+121 
-127 DTPLAELADKAMII
+127 
-141 RENELIEFANKCKYD
+141 NELIEFANKCKYD

-233 ENIGG
+233 KNIGG

-539 NYIEDISSADSAQ
+539 DYIEDISSADSAQ

-795 KDGFYAQWPENIVS
+795 KDGYYAQWPENIVS

-896 LGSSEVWYR
+896 SGSSEVWYR

>member
-1 MAWTFFLY
+1 MTMKKYLKKRIIPAGLSL
-9 ILGVKTKTQFKEKMY
+9 ILIIMTVISIMPIN
-24 RFLTYVPDID
+24 V
-34 SALNDFWNVNEHK
+34 SAE
-47 VKFWYKDRQKD
+47 
-58 DDIIISASPEFLLK
+58 
-72 PICERLGIKNLMAS
+72 
-86 KVDKHT
+86 
-92 GLYDGENC
+92 
-100 WGEEKVKR
+100 
-108 LYEKFP
+108 
-114 NAKCEEF
+114 
-121 YSDSLS
+121 DSLNVIEIS
-127 DTPLAELADKAMII
+127 
-141 RENELIEFANKCKYD
+141 RVNELIEFANKCKYD

-278 TSDADIL
+278 TSNADIL

-854 TLSKCDTDNLSGDIE
+854 TLSKCDTDNLSGNIE

-883 KGTKTCHFYIKNT
+883 TGTKTCHFYIKNT
-896 LGSSEVWYR
+896 SGSSEVWYR

>member
-1 MAWTFFLY
+1 MTMKKYLKKRIIPAGLSL
-9 ILGVKTKTQFKEKMY
+9 ILIIMTVISIMPIN
-24 RFLTYVPDID
+24 V
-34 SALNDFWNVNEHK
+34 SAE
-47 VKFWYKDRQKD
+47 
-58 DDIIISASPEFLLK
+58 
-72 PICERLGIKNLMAS
+72 
-86 KVDKHT
+86 
-92 GLYDGENC
+92 
-100 WGEEKVKR
+100 
-108 LYEKFP
+108 
-114 NAKCEEF
+114 
-121 YSDSLS
+121 DSLNVIEIS
-127 DTPLAELADKAMII
+127 
-141 RENELIEFANKCKYD
+141 RVNELIEFANKCKYD

-238 IAGVNKGVINES
+238 IVGVNKGVINES

-488 NSTVADDIHGLADTV
+488 NSTVADDIHGVADTV

-539 NYIEDISSADSAQ
+539 DYIEDISSADSAQ

-854 TLSKCDTDNLSGDIE
+854 TLSKCDTDNLSGNIE

-896 LGSSEVWYR
+896 SGSSEVWYR

>member
-1 MAWTFFLY
+1 MTMKKYLKKRIIPAGLSL
-9 ILGVKTKTQFKEKMY
+9 ILIIMTVISIMPIN
-24 RFLTYVPDID
+24 V
-34 SALNDFWNVNEHK
+34 SAE
-47 VKFWYKDRQKD
+47 
-58 DDIIISASPEFLLK
+58 
-72 PICERLGIKNLMAS
+72 
-86 KVDKHT
+86 
-92 GLYDGENC
+92 
-100 WGEEKVKR
+100 
-108 LYEKFP
+108 
-114 NAKCEEF
+114 
-121 YSDSLS
+121 DSLNVIEIS
-127 DTPLAELADKAMII
+127 
-141 RENELIEFANKCKYD
+141 RVNELIEFANKCKYD

-444 KSYTEN
+444 KSYIEN
-450 IIDQYKELLDKLQDK
+450 IIDQYKELLGKLQDK

-488 NSTVADDIHGLADTV
+488 NSTVADDIHGVADTV

-539 NYIEDISSADSAQ
+539 DYIEDISSADSAQ

-795 KDGFYAQWPENIVS
+795 KDGYYAQWPENIVS

-896 LGSSEVWYR
+896 SGSSEVWYR

>member
-1 MAWTFFLY
+1 MTMKKYLKKRIIPAGLSL
-9 ILGVKTKTQFKEKMY
+9 ILIIMTVISIMPIN
-24 RFLTYVPDID
+24 V
-34 SALNDFWNVNEHK
+34 SAE
-47 VKFWYKDRQKD
+47 
-58 DDIIISASPEFLLK
+58 
-72 PICERLGIKNLMAS
+72 
-86 KVDKHT
+86 
-92 GLYDGENC
+92 
-100 WGEEKVKR
+100 
-108 LYEKFP
+108 
-114 NAKCEEF
+114 
-121 YSDSLS
+121 DSLNVIEIS
-127 DTPLAELADKAMII
+127 
-141 RENELIEFANKCKYD
+141 RVNELIEFANKCKYD

-193 ISGFNVDYKGSD
+193 ISGFNIDYKGSD

-383 CSNEGEIY
+383 CSNGGEIY

-488 NSTVADDIHGLADTV
+488 NSTVADDIHGVADTV

-539 NYIEDISSADSAQ
+539 DYIEDISSADSAQ

-771 NVIDTKNIAYN
+771 NVIDTKDIAYN

-795 KDGFYAQWPENIVS
+795 KDGYYAQWPENIVS

-823 VWIESVAGDIA
+823 VWVESVAGDIA

-896 LGSSEVWYR
+896 SGSSEVWYR

>member
-1 MAWTFFLY
+1 MTMKKYLKKRIIPAGLSL
-9 ILGVKTKTQFKEKMY
+9 ILIIMTVISIMPIN
-24 RFLTYVPDID
+24 V
-34 SALNDFWNVNEHK
+34 SAE
-47 VKFWYKDRQKD
+47 
-58 DDIIISASPEFLLK
+58 
-72 PICERLGIKNLMAS
+72 
-86 KVDKHT
+86 
-92 GLYDGENC
+92 
-100 WGEEKVKR
+100 
-108 LYEKFP
+108 
-114 NAKCEEF
+114 
-121 YSDSLS
+121 DSLNVIEIS
-127 DTPLAELADKAMII
+127 
-141 RENELIEFANKCKYD
+141 RVNELIEFANKCKYD

-488 NSTVADDIHGLADTV
+488 NSTVADDIHGVADTV

-539 NYIEDISSADSAQ
+539 DYIEDISSADSAQ

-795 KDGFYAQWPENIVS
+795 KDGYYAQWPENIVS

-896 LGSSEVWYR
+896 SGSSEVWYR

-931 ADFAVIH
+931 ADFAVID

>member
-1 MAWTFFLY
+1 MTMKKYLKKRIIPAGLSL
-9 ILGVKTKTQFKEKMY
+9 ILIIMTVISIMPIN
-24 RFLTYVPDID
+24 V
-34 SALNDFWNVNEHK
+34 SAE
-47 VKFWYKDRQKD
+47 
-58 DDIIISASPEFLLK
+58 
-72 PICERLGIKNLMAS
+72 
-86 KVDKHT
+86 
-92 GLYDGENC
+92 
-100 WGEEKVKR
+100 
-108 LYEKFP
+108 
-114 NAKCEEF
+114 
-121 YSDSLS
+121 DSLNVIEIS
-127 DTPLAELADKAMII
+127 
-141 RENELIEFANKCKYD
+141 RVNELIEFANKCKYD

-795 KDGFYAQWPENIVS
+795 KDGFYAQWPENMVS

-896 LGSSEVWYR
+896 SGSSEVWYR

-938 KESSNMIYYIC
+938 KESSNIIYYIC

>member
-1 MAWTFFLY
+1 MTMKKYLKKRIIPAGLSL
-9 ILGVKTKTQFKEKMY
+9 ILIIMTVISIMPIN
-24 RFLTYVPDID
+24 V
-34 SALNDFWNVNEHK
+34 SAE
-47 VKFWYKDRQKD
+47 
-58 DDIIISASPEFLLK
+58 
-72 PICERLGIKNLMAS
+72 
-86 KVDKHT
+86 
-92 GLYDGENC
+92 
-100 WGEEKVKR
+100 
-108 LYEKFP
+108 
-114 NAKCEEF
+114 
-121 YSDSLS
+121 DSLNVIEIS
-127 DTPLAELADKAMII
+127 
-141 RENELIEFANKCKYD
+141 RVNELIEFANKCKYD

-233 ENIGG
+233 KNIGG

-373 AGKQSGKVIT
+373 AGKQRGKVIT

-488 NSTVADDIHGLADTV
+488 NSTVADDIHGVADTV

-539 NYIEDISSADSAQ
+539 DYIEDISSADSAQ

-795 KDGFYAQWPENIVS
+795 KDGYYAQWPENIVS

-896 LGSSEVWYR
+896 SGSSEVWYR

-967 KKRNK
+967 KKRNN

>member
-1 MAWTFFLY
+1 MTMKKYLKKRIIPAGLSL
-9 ILGVKTKTQFKEKMY
+9 ILIIMTVISIMPIN
-24 RFLTYVPDID
+24 V
-34 SALNDFWNVNEHK
+34 SAE
-47 VKFWYKDRQKD
+47 
-58 DDIIISASPEFLLK
+58 
-72 PICERLGIKNLMAS
+72 
-86 KVDKHT
+86 
-92 GLYDGENC
+92 
-100 WGEEKVKR
+100 
-108 LYEKFP
+108 
-114 NAKCEEF
+114 
-121 YSDSLS
+121 DSLNVIEIS
-127 DTPLAELADKAMII
+127 
-141 RENELIEFANKCKYD
+141 RVNELIEFANKCKYD

-473 EKIEDFVDDISKDIE
+473 EKIEDFVDGISKDIE
-488 NSTVADDIHGLADTV
+488 NSTVADDIHGVADTV

-539 NYIEDISSADSAQ
+539 DYIEDISSADSAQ

-795 KDGFYAQWPENIVS
+795 KDGYYAQWPENIVS

-823 VWIESVAGDIA
+823 VWIESVASDIA

-869 YSYAWKMRGTDVKD
+869 YSYAWKM
-883 KGTKTCHFYIKNT
+883 
-896 LGSSEVWYR
+896 
-905 DNADS
+905 
-910 GWVKADAKEHGSYM
+910 
-924 TAEIPYE
+924 
-931 ADFAVIH
+931 
-938 KESSNMIYYIC
+938 
-949 GGAAACIIVLAVI
+949 
-962 IIKKR
+962 
-967 KKRNK
+967 

>member
-1 MAWTFFLY
+1 MTMKKYLKKRIIPAGLSL
-9 ILGVKTKTQFKEKMY
+9 ILIIMTVISIMPIN
-24 RFLTYVPDID
+24 V
-34 SALNDFWNVNEHK
+34 SAE
-47 VKFWYKDRQKD
+47 
-58 DDIIISASPEFLLK
+58 
-72 PICERLGIKNLMAS
+72 
-86 KVDKHT
+86 
-92 GLYDGENC
+92 
-100 WGEEKVKR
+100 
-108 LYEKFP
+108 
-114 NAKCEEF
+114 
-121 YSDSLS
+121 DSLNVIEIS
-127 DTPLAELADKAMII
+127 
-141 RENELIEFANKCKYD
+141 RVNELIEFANKCKYD

-398 IVGQAEPDIESEYL
+398 IVGQAEPDVESEYL

-450 IIDQYKELLDKLQDK
+450 IIDQYKELLGKLQDK

-488 NSTVADDIHGLADTV
+488 NSTVADDIHGVADTV

-518 AQIKNIGN
+518 AQIKNIVN

-539 NYIEDISSADSAQ
+539 DYIEDISSADSAQ

-795 KDGFYAQWPENIVS
+795 KDGYYAQWPENIVS

-896 LGSSEVWYR
+896 SGSSEVWYR